1 MNKNHLTGRK
11 VCAVSAIVRGRHWT
25 TYYTL
30 LERGNV
36 QTLRLARAL
45 LEVVS
50 NTLPTET
57 INLVIDDTLV
67 PRQSQKAPGSAIRY
81 DHAKKSNR
89 PQFLQAQCWVTLGIS
104 VFGCADRKYV
114 LPIVSRLVPANGNRN
129 KLIIALALVRNLGP
143 VMANKSIRLLFDS
156 WFMRARL
163 ILPLLSRK
171 MQVIGQARY
180 DTALFMPPEVPSKSR
195 RGRPRIYGTK
205 ITPEAIQR
213 LPATEV
219 RLTLYGKEQLIRLR
233 TVVAVARFLKAMST
247 LNVVI

>member
-1 MNKNHLTGRK
+1 
-11 VCAVSAIVRGRHWT
+11 IRH
-25 TYYTL
+25 
-30 LERGNV
+30 
-36 QTLRLARAL
+36 
-45 LEVVS
+45 
-50 NTLPTET
+50 
-57 INLVIDDTLV
+57 
-67 PRQSQKAPGSAIRY
+67 

-104 VFGCADRKYV
+104 VFGCAGRKYV

-129 KLIIALALVRNLGP
+129 KLIIALALVRNLAP

-171 MQVIGQARY
+171 MQVIGQTRY
-180 DTALFMPPEVPSKSR
+180 DTALFMPPEVPSKPR

-233 TVVAVARFLKAMST
+233 TVVAVARFLKGVPVRSVWCEFYDADKLRWSKT
-247 LNVVI
+247 RLLLATETQLGAEEILHLYARRWGIEPLFHNLKRWWGVNNLWQQKRTV